1 MEKYT
6 AYKPSGI
13 KWIGDIPEHWV
24 LINLKRVFSQRF
36 SGTWGEEPKNNS
48 NDRICLRVA
57 DFDYSNLRFKE
68 LPEYTIRN
76 YKDDEICK
84 YTLSKGS
91 ILIEKSG
98 GGEKSPVGRSVF
110 YDLKF
115 DNALFANFLEC
126 LVVRDN
132 YNPKFIV
139 YYLSVMYSKRV
150 IWKYVRQ
157 TTGIQ
162 NLTLS
167 SLLSMES
174 IYVPNISE
182 QLSIVAFL
190 EKATANI
197 DAYIKQTEQE
207 INTLNELKQAE
218 IANVVT
224 KGLNP
229 NAPMKDSGIA
239 WIGEIPDHWQCNQ
252 LRKYLKLVS
261 IKNKPNE
268 QLLSVTREQGV
279 IVRNVESKE
288 ENHNFIPEDLS
299 GYKYVRKGQFAI
311 NKMKSWQGSYGVSN
325 FDGIV
330 SPAYFVCE
338 LNNINKEFFS
348 WAIRSKA
355 FIGFFTQMSKGI
367 RVDQWDLS
375 PIALKQIPFF
385 EPPITEQQQIVD
397 YIESKTSKIEEYI
410 VALKSEIEQIQ
421 EYKQRLISDVVT
433 GKVDV
438 RNVAVEKMEDIP
450 EEEIEETEELENSE
464 E

>member
-218 IANVVT
+218 IAEVVT
-224 KGLNP
+224 KGINP
-229 NAPMKDSGIA
+229 NAPMKDSGIP
-239 WIGEIPDHWQCNQ
+239 WVGQIPEHWDSRFLFQVSKEHYISNKNVLHQNLLSLSYGKIVNKDINKTDGLLPANFDTYQVVEDGNLILRLTDLQNDHKSLRVGFVTQEGIITSAYVCLEAFNNMIPKYLYYSLHSFDIKKVFYSMGGGLRQ
-252 LRKYLKLVS
+252 GLNYAELRKL
-261 IKNKPNE
+261 N
-268 QLLSVTREQGV
+268 V
-279 IVRNVESKE
+279 IVPPKE
-288 ENHNFIPEDLS
+288 
-299 GYKYVRKGQFAI
+299 
-311 NKMKSWQGSYGVSN
+311 
-325 FDGIV
+325 
-330 SPAYFVCE
+330 
-338 LNNINKEFFS
+338 
-348 WAIRSKA
+348 
-355 FIGFFTQMSKGI
+355 
-367 RVDQWDLS
+367 
-375 PIALKQIPFF
+375 
-385 EPPITEQQQIVD
+385 EQQQIVEF
-397 YIESKTSKIEEYI
+397 IESRVAIIEEQI
-410 VALKSEIEQIQ
+410 SIIKSEIEQMQ
-421 EYKQRLISDVVT
+421 EYKQCLISDAVT
-433 GKVDV
+433 GKIKV
-438 RNVAVEKMEDIP
+438 
-450 EEEIEETEELENSE
+450 
-464 E
+464 

>member
-218 IANVVT
+218 IAQVVT

-229 NAPMKDSGIA
+229 DAPMKDSGIA
-239 WIGEIPDHWQCNQ
+239 WIGEIPEHWDGRYLFQVSKEHFISNKNVRHQNLLSLSYGKIVNKDINKTDGLLPANFDTYQVVEDGNLILRLTDLQNDHKSLRVGLVTQEGIITSAYVCLEAFDSILPKFLYYQLHSFDIKKVFYSMGGGLRQGLNYNE
-252 LRKYLKLVS
+252 LRKL
-261 IKNKPNE
+261 N
-268 QLLSVTREQGV
+268 V
-279 IVRNVESKE
+279 IV
-288 ENHNFIPEDLS
+288 
-299 GYKYVRKGQFAI
+299 
-311 NKMKSWQGSYGVSN
+311 
-325 FDGIV
+325 
-330 SPAYFVCE
+330 
-338 LNNINKEFFS
+338 
-348 WAIRSKA
+348 
-355 FIGFFTQMSKGI
+355 
-367 RVDQWDLS
+367 
-375 PIALKQIPFF
+375 
-385 EPPITEQQQIVD
+385 PPKKEQQQIVD

-410 VALKSEIEQIQ
+410 TTLKSEIVQMQ

-433 GKVDV
+433 GKMKV
-438 RNVAVEKMEDIP
+438 
-450 EEEIEETEELENSE
+450 
-464 E
+464 

>member
-6 AYKPSGI
+6 AYKQSGI
-13 KWIGDIPEHWV
+13 KWIGEIPEHWDV
-24 LINLKRVFSQRF
+24 HKIRYLFQEKSQKGYPNEPILSATQKYGVIPQDLYENRVVVVNKGLEGLKLVEEGDFVISLRSFQGGIEYAYYRGIISAAYTILKPSINL
-36 SGTWGEEPKNNS
+36 NS
-48 NDRICLRVA
+48 
-57 DFDYSNLRFKE
+57 DY
-68 LPEYTIRN
+68 I
-76 YKDDEICK
+76 
-84 YTLSKGS
+84 
-91 ILIEKSG
+91 
-98 GGEKSPVGRSVF
+98 
-110 YDLKF
+110 
-115 DNALFANFLEC
+115 
-126 LVVRDN
+126 
-132 YNPKFIV
+132 
-139 YYLSVMYSKRV
+139 
-150 IWKYVRQ
+150 KYVFKSH
-157 TTGIQ
+157 TFIELLKTCVTGIREGQ
-162 NLTLS
+162 NINYE
-167 SLLSMES
+167 LLRNK
-174 IYVPNISE
+174 YLFLPPLSE

-218 IANVVT
+218 IAQVVT

-229 NAPMKDSGIA
+229 DAPMKDSGIS

-355 FIGFFTQMSKGI
+355 YIGFFTQMSKGI

-397 YIESKTSKIEEYI
+397 YIELKVAKIEEYI
-410 VALKSEIEQIQ
+410 LILKTEMERMQ
-421 EYKQRLISDVVT
+421 EYKQCLISDVVT
-433 GKVDV
+433 GK
-438 RNVAVEKMEDIP
+438 IS
-450 EEEIEETEELENSE
+450 L
-464 E
+464 